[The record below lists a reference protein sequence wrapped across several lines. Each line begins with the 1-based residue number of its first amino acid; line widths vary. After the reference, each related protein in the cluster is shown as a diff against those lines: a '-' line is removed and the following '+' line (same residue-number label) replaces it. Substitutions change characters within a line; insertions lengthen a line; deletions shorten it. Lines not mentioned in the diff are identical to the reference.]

1 LFRYQDPKDEAGSQL
16 LRRSKKSLS
25 LNIYRDFSFGTLNL
39 NLSAFDKRRDFGDM
53 PLPKYHLLHL
63 TFLKEIL
70 NQISIS
76 LKVENIL
83 DKEYLTASGFNGYY
97 QNQGRSLWLNATYGI
112 QQ

>member
-1 LFRYQDPKDEAGSQL
+1 
-16 LRRSKKSLS
+16 
-25 LNIYRDFSFGTLNL
+25 
-39 NLSAFDKRRDFGDM
+39 M

-63 TFLKEIL
+63 TFLKERL
-70 NQISIS
+70 NQMSIS

-83 DKEYLTASGFNGYY
+83 DKEYFTASGFNGYY